1 MSQPDALPEA
11 RPEAGPEA
19 RSDAQSDALQVFT
32 VTGAGIAPYL
42 ADVAR
47 LRIEVFREYPYL
59 YDGDLEYEARYLA
72 TYGASPESL
81 FVLVRA
87 GNDDRGR
94 IVGAST
100 AVPMAHEEAAFR
112 QPFADRGLDPE
123 KIFYFGESVIARS
136 HRGRGLGGR
145 FFDEREAYARRLGRF
160 THLVFAAVERAPGDP
175 RRPADYQPLDA
186 FWQRRGFGKLPDLG
200 TTYSWKELGEPGASP
215 KAMAFW
221 IKELL

>member
-1 MSQPDALPEA
+1 MSQPEPAP
-11 RPEAGPEA
+11 
-19 RSDAQSDALQVFT
+19 DALQVFT

-72 TYGASPESL
+72 TYSASPESL
-81 FVLVRA
+81 FVLVRDRN
-87 GNDDRGR
+87 GRDDRVGH
-94 IVGAST
+94 IIGAST
-100 AVPMAHEEAAFR
+100 AVPMAHEEVAFR

-160 THLVFAAVERAPGDP
+160 THLVFSAVERAPDDP
-175 RRPADYQPLDA
+175 RRPADYRPLDA
-186 FWQRRGFGKLPDLG
+186 FWQRRGFRKLPDLA
-200 TTYSWKELGEPGASP
+200 TTYTWKELGEASASP

-221 IKELL
+221 IKELS

>member
-1 MSQPDALPEA
+1 MSQPDAL
-11 RPEAGPEA
+11 
-19 RSDAQSDALQVFT
+19 SDALPDALQVFT

-81 FVLVRA
+81 FVLVRDQ
-87 GNDDRGR
+87 GG
-94 IVGAST
+94 IIGAST

-112 QPFADRGLDPE
+112 QPFSDRGLDPE

-160 THLVFAAVERAPGDP
+160 THLVFSAVERAPDDP
-175 RRPADYQPLDA
+175 RRPADYRPLDA
-186 FWQRRGFGKLPDLG
+186 FWQRRGFRKLPDLG
-200 TTYSWKELGEPGASP
+200 TTYAWKELGEAGESP

-221 IKELL
+221 IKELH

>member
-1 MSQPDALPEA
+1 MSQPDALPNA
-11 RPEAGPEA
+11 SSNALP
-19 RSDAQSDALQVFT
+19 DALPDALHVFT

-72 TYGASPESL
+72 TYSASPESL
-81 FVLVRA
+81 FVLVRDRN
-87 GNDDRGR
+87 GRDDR

-112 QPFADRGLDPE
+112 KPFADRGLDPE
-123 KIFYFGESVIARS
+123 KIFYYGESVIARS

-160 THLVFAAVERAPGDP
+160 THLVFSAVERAPDDP
-175 RRPADYQPLDA
+175 RRPADYRPLDA
-186 FWQRRGFGKLPDLG
+186 FWQRRGFRKLPDLG
-200 TTYSWKELGEPGASP
+200 TTYAWKELGEAGESP

-221 IKELL
+221 IKELA

>member
-1 MSQPDALPEA
+1 MSQQA
-11 RPEAGPEA
+11 
-19 RSDAQSDALQVFT
+19 DALQVFT

-59 YDGDLEYEARYLA
+59 YDGDPEYEARYLG
-72 TYGASPESL
+72 TYAASPESL

-87 GNDDRGR
+87 PGPDGLAGR

-123 KIFYFGESVIARS
+123 TIFYYGESVIAAS

-145 FFDEREAYARRLGRF
+145 CFDEREAYARRLGRF
-160 THLVFAAVERAPGDP
+160 THAVFAAVERAPGDP
-175 RRPADYQPLDA
+175 RRPAGYRPLDG
-186 FWQRRGFGKLPDLG
+186 FWQRRGFRKLPELV
-200 TTYSWKELGEPGASP
+200 TTYSWKELGEQHESP
-215 KAMAFW
+215 KPMGFW
-221 IKELL
+221 IKELG

>member
-1 MSQPDALPEA
+1 MSQPDAAPKA
-11 RPEAGPEA
+11 QPN
-19 RSDAQSDALQVFT
+19 AQSDALQVFT

-59 YDGDLEYEARYLA
+59 YDGNLEYEARYLA

-87 GNDDRGR
+87 GDGSDGS

-112 QPFADRGLDPE
+112 KPFADRGLDPE

-136 HRGRGLGGR
+136 HRGLRLGGR

-160 THLVFAAVERAPGDP
+160 THLVFCAVERAPDDP
-175 RRPADYQPLDA
+175 RRPADYRPLDA
-186 FWQRRGFGKLPDLG
+186 FWQRRGFRKMPDLG
-200 TTYSWKELGEPGASP
+200 TTYTWKELGEASESP

-221 IKELL
+221 VKELS